1 MSHTGGG
8 IDVDI
13 GGMVGK
19 ARKALD
25 GNEDKAQD
33 ALDAAARALKGRTG
47 APTDA
52 KIDQVVEKAKD
63 VLEQEKKR

>member
-1 MSHTGGG
+1 MGLG
-8 IDVDI
+8 DI
-13 GGMVGK
+13 VGK

-33 ALDAAARALKGRTG
+33 ALDTAARALKARTDT
-47 APTDA
+47 PTDA

>member
-1 MSHTGGG
+1 MG
-8 IDVDI
+8 IGD
-13 GGMVGK
+13 MVGK

-33 ALDAAARALKGRTG
+33 ALDKAAHALKSRTDT
-47 APTDA
+47 PTDA
-52 KIDQVVEKAKD
+52 RIDQVVAKAKD

>member
-1 MSHTGGG
+1 MGL
-8 IDVDI
+8 DDI
-13 GGMVGK
+13 VGK

-33 ALDAAARALKGRTG
+33 ALDTAARALKSR
-47 APTDA
+47 TDA
-52 KIDQVVEKAKD
+52 GTDARIDQVVEKAKE